1 MVQGHEHLETK
12 CFQKR
17 SEGGEAYRPER
28 RVEKDMLFGEGG
40 DMVEFP
46 HDMGLASP
54 FIRPRIDHRESY
66 RS

>member
-1 MVQGHEHLETK
+1 MLSEAVRRGGGLPSRETG
-12 CFQKR
+12 R
-17 SEGGEAYRPER
+17 ER
-28 RVEKDMLFGEGG
+28 YVIWRGGG

>member
-1 MVQGHEHLETK
+1 ML
-12 CFQKR
+12 
-17 SEGGEAYRPER
+17 SEAVRRGEAYRPER

-40 DMVEFP
+40 LDIVEFP

>member
-1 MVQGHEHLETK
+1 ML
-12 CFQKR
+12 
-17 SEGGEAYRPER
+17 SEAVRRGGGVYRLER

-46 HDMGLASP
+46 HDKALASP

>member
-1 MVQGHEHLETK
+1 ML
-12 CFQKR
+12 
-17 SEGGEAYRPER
+17 SEAVRRGGGGLPSRGTGRER
-28 RVEKDMLFGEGG
+28 YVIWRGE